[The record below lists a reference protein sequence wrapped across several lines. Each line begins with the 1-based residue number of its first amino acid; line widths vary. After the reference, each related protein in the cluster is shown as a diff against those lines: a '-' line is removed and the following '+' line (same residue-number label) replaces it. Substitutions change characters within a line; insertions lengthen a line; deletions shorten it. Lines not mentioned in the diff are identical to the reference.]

1 MIEGRR
7 GERIAEE
14 YMDRGQ
20 WKWRDSVEVEGGRG
34 GMEMRREERD
44 WAERK
49 GLVSSKMMGWIRL
62 WNRSS

>member
-7 GERIAEE
+7 GERIVEE
-14 YMDRGQ
+14 DVDRGQ
-20 WKWRDSVEVEGGRG
+20 RKWRDSVEVEGGRRR
-34 GMEMRREERD
+34 MEMRREERD
-44 WAERK
+44 WAERE